1 MPFRKGSNQS
11 IYVPLR
17 TKFIVLFCL
26 LITVPFLVIG
36 TISYKKYT
44 AGVERSTVELSNQ
57 VVSQININLEHYIK
71 ELDRLTLTPLYDE
84 DMMQILRKHS
94 GSGSANTYLTTDE
107 TLKMN
112 LFISSLAFDRGE
124 IESILVFTNDGGIFS
139 NLDQSVRKRWDR
151 SMADWMEAVEQ
162 EDGGLAILPPH
173 AAAYYTEAKQ
183 GIISVARVIR
193 EPYTNDML
201 GIVKVDLT
209 ARGFGSI
216 VSTVRSSGSGLLQIT
231 GKDQVMLY
239 SGPDGISDSSESY
252 ITASVHSSYTGLKVT
267 SLIPRTQLREDA
279 RELTNSTLI
288 VSIVALMAA
297 YAAAILLSNRLIKP
311 IAQIHP
317 HFLYN
322 TLEMVNMLALQGN
335 TRELSGV
342 VTSLGKLLRYTVGH
356 QEQMVY
362 VLDEVRFVEAYL
374 RIQGMRLGDK
384 LQAVIHIDSSFDY
397 CVVPKLILQP
407 LIENVIEHAMGQDTL
422 QLALTASVEEE
433 DLVLSV
439 KDDGL
444 GITGERMQELEEQLY
459 QNKSRPGTETEQG
472 GFGRIQKGFALRNV
486 HQRLRLLYGE
496 PYGLTLDHT
505 SERGVTVSLRLPM
518 NWEAMN
524 NAGPAGDRQEET

>member
-1 MPFRKGSNQS
+1 MPFRKGSNKS

-26 LITVPFLVIG
+26 LITIPFLVIG

-209 ARGFGSI
+209 ARGS
-216 VSTVRSSGSGLLQIT
+216 VRLYPRCVRAGAVCCRLPARIRLCCTQGQT
-231 GKDQVMLY
+231 GFPIQVN
-239 SGPDGISDSSESY
+239 P
-252 ITASVHSSYTGLKVT
+252 
-267 SLIPRTQLREDA
+267 
-279 RELTNSTLI
+279 
-288 VSIVALMAA
+288 
-297 YAAAILLSNRLIKP
+297 
-311 IAQIHP
+311 
-317 HFLYN
+317 
-322 TLEMVNMLALQGN
+322 
-335 TRELSGV
+335 
-342 VTSLGKLLRYTVGH
+342 
-356 QEQMVY
+356 
-362 VLDEVRFVEAYL
+362 
-374 RIQGMRLGDK
+374 
-384 LQAVIHIDSSFDY
+384 
-397 CVVPKLILQP
+397 ILQP
-407 LIENVIEHAMGQDTL
+407 LPTL
-422 QLALTASVEEE
+422 HIR
-433 DLVLSV
+433 DL
-439 KDDGL
+439 
-444 GITGERMQELEEQLY
+444 R
-459 QNKSRPGTETEQG
+459 
-472 GFGRIQKGFALRNV
+472 
-486 HQRLRLLYGE
+486 
-496 PYGLTLDHT
+496 
-505 SERGVTVSLRLPM
+505 
-518 NWEAMN
+518 
-524 NAGPAGDRQEET
+524 